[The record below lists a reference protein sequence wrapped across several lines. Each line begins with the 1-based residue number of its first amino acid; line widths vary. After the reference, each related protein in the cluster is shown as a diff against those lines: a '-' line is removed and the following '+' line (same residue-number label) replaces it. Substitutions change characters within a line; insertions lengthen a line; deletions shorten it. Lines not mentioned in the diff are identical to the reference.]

1 MPLRSAART
10 NLVDLV
16 IAQMESLISDGEWK
30 VGEKIPAEPLL
41 VEQLAVGRN
50 TVREAVRAL
59 VHTGMLEPRQGDGT
73 YVRANSDFGAAVQ
86 RRLRRAGVLEAYEV
100 RACLERDAA
109 RHAAERR
116 TEEDLV
122 TLRAA
127 LAERGKAWES
137 GNVAAFIDADMA
149 FHRTVADAAHNSIL
163 AELYGHLSD
172 VLRETL
178 QSVVGA
184 PVPDSVRH
192 QFDAHEAI
200 VDAIEGRD
208 PRAAEAAVLA
218 HLAEG
223 MAALREQPLDERLA
237 DERPF
242 GEQAPGG
249 QPLGGPASGGQALG
263 GQVSGAGAS
272 GEQALGGQPSGGQAS
287 GGQPSGEFGSA
298 AGRAGAAHE

>member
-16 IAQMESLISDGEWK
+16 IAQMESLISDGEWR

-73 YVRANSDFGAAVQ
+73 YVRADSDFGAAVQ
-86 RRLRRAGVLEAYEV
+86 RRLRRAGALEAYEV

-109 RHAAERR
+109 RHAAVRR
-116 TEEDLV
+116 TEDDLV

-127 LAERGKAWES
+127 LVERDRAWQS
-137 GNVAAFIDADMA
+137 GNIAAFIDADVA
-149 FHRTVADAAHNSIL
+149 FHRTVADATHNSVL

-172 VLRETL
+172 ALRETL
-178 QSVVGA
+178 RSVVAA

-192 QFDAHEAI
+192 QLDAHEAI
-200 VDAIEGRD
+200 VDAIEAQD
-208 PRAAEAAVLA
+208 PDAAEAAVLS

-223 MAALREQPLDERLA
+223 IAALRDQPQD
-237 DERPF
+237 
-242 GEQAPGG
+242 G
-249 QPLGGPASGGQALG
+249 
-263 GQVSGAGAS
+263 SGAGADET
-272 GEQALGGQPSGGQAS
+272 G
-287 GGQPSGEFGSA
+287 
-298 AGRAGAAHE
+298 GAAHV

>member
-16 IAQMESLISDGEWK
+16 IAQMESLISDGEWQ

-73 YVRANSDFGAAVQ
+73 YVRASSDFGAAVQ

-100 RACLERDAA
+100 RASLERDAA

-116 TEEDLV
+116 TDEDLAA
-122 TLRAA
+122 LRTA
-127 LAERGKAWES
+127 LAERGRAWS
-137 GNVAAFIDADMA
+137 GGDTAAFIDADVA
-149 FHRTVADAAHNSIL
+149 FHRTVAEAAHNSVL

-172 VLRETL
+172 ALRETL

-192 QFDAHEAI
+192 QLDAHEAI
-200 VDAIEGRD
+200 VDAIEARD
-208 PRAAEAAVLA
+208 AEAAEKAVLA

-223 MAALREQPLDERLA
+223 MAALRDQDA
-237 DERPF
+237 DADISEANH
-242 GEQAPGG
+242 G
-249 QPLGGPASGGQALG
+249 
-263 GQVSGAGAS
+263 
-272 GEQALGGQPSGGQAS
+272 
-287 GGQPSGEFGSA
+287 
-298 AGRAGAAHE
+298 

>member
-1 MPLRSAART
+1 MPLRSTART

-16 IAQMESLISDGEWK
+16 IAQMESLITDGEWK

-116 TEEDLV
+116 TEEDLA

-127 LAERGKAWES
+127 LAERGQAWGS
-137 GNVAAFIDADMA
+137 GNTAAFIDADMA
-149 FHRTVADAAHNSIL
+149 FHRTVAEASHNSIL

-178 QSVVGA
+178 QSVVAA
-184 PVPDSVRH
+184 PVPDAVRH
-192 QFDAHEAI
+192 QFDAHQAI
-200 VDAIEGRD
+200 VDAIEARD

-223 MAALREQPLDERLA
+223 MAVLRDQPLD
-237 DERPF
+237 
-242 GEQAPGG
+242 
-249 QPLGGPASGGQALG
+249 QPDTAKNDS
-263 GQVSGAGAS
+263 
-272 GEQALGGQPSGGQAS
+272 
-287 GGQPSGEFGSA
+287 
-298 AGRAGAAHE
+298 GAAHE

>member
-16 IAQMESLISDGEWK
+16 IAQMESLISDGEWR

-86 RRLRRAGVLEAYEV
+86 RRLRRAGALEAYEV
-100 RACLERDAA
+100 RASLERDAA
-109 RHAAERR
+109 RHAATRR
-116 TEEDLV
+116 TDDDL
-122 TLRAA
+122 TALRAA
-127 LAERGKAWES
+127 LAERDRAWRS
-137 GNVAAFIDADMA
+137 GDIAAFIDADVA
-149 FHRTVADAAHNSIL
+149 FHRTVADAAHNSVL

-172 VLRETL
+172 ALRETL
-178 QSVVGA
+178 QSVVAA

-192 QFDAHEAI
+192 QLDAHEAI
-200 VDAIEGRD
+200 VDAIEARD
-208 PRAAEAAVLA
+208 PQAAEAAVLA

-223 MAALREQPLDERLA
+223 MAALRDQPQDGPDA
-237 DERPF
+237 DAHT
-242 GEQAPGG
+242 G
-249 QPLGGPASGGQALG
+249 
-263 GQVSGAGAS
+263 
-272 GEQALGGQPSGGQAS
+272 
-287 GGQPSGEFGSA
+287 
-298 AGRAGAAHE
+298 GAAHA

>member
-116 TEEDLV
+116 TEKDLV

-127 LAERGKAWES
+127 LAERGRAWES
-137 GNVAAFIDADMA
+137 GDTAAFIDADMA
-149 FHRTVADAAHNSIL
+149 FHRTVAEASHNGVL

-178 QSVVGA
+178 QSVVAA
-184 PVPDSVRH
+184 PVPDAVRH
-192 QFDAHEAI
+192 QFDAHQAI
-200 VDAIEGRD
+200 VDAIEARD
-208 PRAAEAAVLA
+208 PQGAEAAVLA

-223 MAALREQPLDERLA
+223 MAALRDQPLDGP
-237 DERPF
+237 DS
-242 GEQAPGG
+242 EQND
-249 QPLGGPASGGQALG
+249 
-263 GQVSGAGAS
+263 
-272 GEQALGGQPSGGQAS
+272 
-287 GGQPSGEFGSA
+287 
-298 AGRAGAAHE
+298 AGAAHE